1 MQISKTDM
9 HTHLGVID
17 ELYLSLSDV
26 FKGKGVAPERIRK
39 TIADFV
45 GNKISHNFS
54 KAARP
59 RVHANKPVELS
70 SLLSY
75 VEEENIQNIAILCD
89 DLLLLAK
96 ATIELV
102 DRGRTALP
110 FLWVR
115 HPSHLPDPVPS
126 WLSGFKLHPFL
137 DRFRVN
143 KEDLFPVIR
152 TLQKMDGE
160 DRQGF
165 SLLFHSEDQEIDIS
179 RADGFAEVAEAVK
192 PLSVNIIIGHAGG
205 FAPPILCPGTPFDKE
220 HPAVVQE
227 FSHNISMLVQEK
239 IALARNMENIYMDV
253 SCIAHPDK
261 RGLLIEATQDPFT
274 RKKIF
279 FGSDFPLLINEP
291 EHHRQFGTLSSQE
304 SLFYPHIGE
313 DGIQDMHANVAVIKK
328 PSVASIKVLKASYQI
343 LPQQPFNRPFHP
355 LAREVVEYAKQID
368 SNVLGI
374 DKNI

>member
-1 MQISKTDM
+1 M

-17 ELYLSLSDV
+17 ELYLSLSNV
-26 FKGKGVAPERIRK
+26 FKEQNVAPGKIRK

-45 GNKISHNFS
+45 GNKIPGNLT
-54 KAARP
+54 KAMRP
-59 RVHANKPVELS
+59 RVHTNEPVEFS

-75 VEEENIQNIAILCD
+75 AEEENIQNIAVLCD
-89 DLLLLAK
+89 DVSLLAK
-96 ATIELV
+96 ATIEFA
-102 DRGRTALP
+102 DMGRTALP

-115 HPSHLPDPVPS
+115 HPSLLPNPVPS

-143 KEDLFPVIR
+143 KDELSPVIR
-152 TLQKMDGE
+152 ALQKMNEE

-165 SLLFHSEDQEIDIS
+165 SLLFHSEDQEINIS

-192 PLSVNIIIGHAGG
+192 PLGVNIIIGHSGG
-205 FAPPILCPGTPFDKE
+205 FAPPILCPGTPFEKE
-220 HPAVVQE
+220 HPKIVQE

-239 IALARNMENIYMDV
+239 IALARTMENVYMDI

-261 RGLLIEATQDPFT
+261 RGLIIEATQDPLT

-291 EHHRQFGTLSSQE
+291 EYHHEFGTLSSQE
-304 SLFYPHIGE
+304 TILYPHIGE
-313 DGIQDMHANVAVIKK
+313 NGIQDMHANVIAIKK
-328 PSVASIKVLKASYQI
+328 PSTTSIEVLKMLHQVLYQRV
-343 LPQQPFNRPFHP
+343 LNRPFHP

-368 SNVLGI
+368 SNVL
-374 DKNI
+374 NME

>member
-1 MQISKTDM
+1 M
-9 HTHLGVID
+9 HAHLGVID

-26 FKGKGVAPERIRK
+26 FKGKGVPTEKIRK

-45 GNKISHNFS
+45 HHKIAPNLS

-59 RVHANKPVELS
+59 RVHSNEPVEFS

-75 VEEENIQNIAILCD
+75 VEEENIQNIAVLCD
-89 DLLLLAK
+89 DVFSLAK
-96 ATIELV
+96 ATIEFA

-115 HPSHLPDPVPS
+115 HPSQLPDPVPS
-126 WLSGFKLHPFL
+126 WLSGLKLHPFL

-143 KEDLFPVIR
+143 KEELSPVIS
-152 TLQKMDGE
+152 TLQKMDEE
-160 DRQGF
+160 DRKGF

-192 PLSVNIIIGHAGG
+192 PLGVNIVIGHAGG
-205 FAPPILCPGTPFDKE
+205 FAPPSVCPQTPFDKE
-220 HPAVVQE
+220 HPEIVQE
-227 FSHNISMLVQEK
+227 FSHTISTLVQEK
-239 IALARNMENIYMDV
+239 IALARNMENVYMDI

-261 RGLLIEATQDPFT
+261 RGLLIEATQDPLT

-291 EHHRQFGTLSSQE
+291 EYHRQFGTLSSQE

-313 DGIQDMHANVAVIKK
+313 EGIQDMHSNVAVIKK
-328 PSVASIKVLKASYQI
+328 PLAVSIEALKASLQI
-343 LPQQPFNRPFHP
+343 LHQRSLNRPFHP
-355 LAREVVEYAKQID
+355 LAREVVEYARQID
-368 SNVLGI
+368 SNVLSTN
-374 DKNI
+374 KNV